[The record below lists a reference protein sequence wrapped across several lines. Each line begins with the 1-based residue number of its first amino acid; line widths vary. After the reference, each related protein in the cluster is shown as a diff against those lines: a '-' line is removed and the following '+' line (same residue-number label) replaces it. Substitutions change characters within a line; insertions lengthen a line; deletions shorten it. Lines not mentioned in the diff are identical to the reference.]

1 KGYSEDC
8 LGLMTSCL
16 GLRQASLAWRKAH
29 LGPALKAN
37 PSGEASRAKGIVLE
51 KVGEETKQP
60 NSAVRNSV
68 RVQLIKNGKK
78 IAAFVPDDGS
88 LNFIEENEEVLVAG
102 FVRFKVFKA
111 GGQHCCGCT
120 INHQAQ
126 ERVRKTAS

>member
-1 KGYSEDC
+1 MDPGRFWAAYSSSSSSSIKRHANTCCSHFALFPAGLKGERR
-8 LGLMTSCL
+8 
-16 GLRQASLAWRKAH
+16 RQLPPW
-29 LGPALKAN
+29 G
-37 PSGEASRAKGIVLE
+37 GKGIVLE

-102 FVRFKVFKA
+102 FVR
-111 GGQHCCGCT
+111 GQHCCGCT